1 MHSTNFS
8 TQIIRQ
14 LSAWTSKSSRRAP
27 MLLVLAT
34 VLMASAVFYARRI
47 SADTGTGSVSLTT
60 LGSAN
65 TQNFDTLSNVA
76 GSTTN
81 ATLPNGWY
89 ITEGG
94 GGARDNEQYAVD
106 TGASTTGDIYS
117 YGAAGSTERAL
128 GALRSGTLIP
138 LYGAKFTNNTG
149 STITSLDVAYT
160 GEEWRLG
167 TTGRTDQINFEIS
180 TDATDLSTGTYTN
193 VAALN
198 FVTPDTGTV
207 GAKNGNAAGERT
219 ALSSTITG
227 LNIPNGASFFI
238 RWTDTDATGADDGLA
253 IDDFSVT
260 PNGASALPNL
270 TINDVSLNEGNAG
283 TTSYTFTVSLS
294 APAGPGGVT
303 FDIATADGTAT
314 QPGDYTQKSLTAQT
328 IPAGSSTYSFTVL
341 VNGDTTPETNET
353 FFVNV
358 TNVTGANVTDGQG
371 QGTIVND
378 DAAPNLMIND
388 VSLNEGNA
396 GTTTF
401 TFTVSLSAPAGA
413 GGVTFDIATAD
424 GTAMQPGDYT
434 QKTLT
439 SQTIPAGSSTYTFDV
454 LVNGDTT
461 TENNETFFVNV
472 TNITNAIGADTQ
484 GQGTIVN
491 DDYTPI
497 HDIQGPGASSPLAGQ
512 SVTTRGIVTGLK
524 SNGFFLQDSEANYDA
539 DPATSEG
546 IFVFT
551 SSAPPAAAVVG
562 NLVQVTGNVQEFVP
576 SSDLLQPPLTELA
589 TPTVSLLTSGNALP
603 TPIPLTATFP
613 DPAGPYDQ
621 LERVESMRVS
631 MTSLTVCGP
640 TLGTVNEPNATATS
654 SGVFF
659 GVFTGVPR
667 PFREAG
673 IQQPDPPPSGTI
685 PPIPRW
691 DTNPEI
697 IRVDSDGLTGGA
709 QLNVSTSTV
718 ITGLVGPLDY
728 GFRHYTILPDPG
740 SSPMV
745 SGGMAAT
752 PVTAQTSSEFTVG
765 SYNLER
771 FFDDQNDPAIGEPVL
786 TTTAYQN
793 RLAKASLHIRN
804 YLRMPDVVGI
814 VEMENL
820 TTLQAL
826 AAKISADAI
835 ANSQPDPQ
843 YVAYLVEGNDVGGI
857 DVGFLVKTATV
868 FGSTPRVTVNAVVQE
883 SKNTLFTNPDSS
895 TELLNDR
902 PPLRLDAT
910 INFATGASFP
920 VQVIVNHMRSLN
932 GVDDNSTGS
941 NGWATVGAR
950 VRAKRLAQAFDLANI
965 IQTRQTNNPNER
977 IILVGDFNFF
987 EVNDG
992 YVDSMSTILG
1002 TPVPDNQTVVPGD
1015 GIDLVNP
1022 DLSLLL
1028 DTLLQRYSYNFDG
1041 SAQSLDH
1048 LIVNSALISGTA
1060 ARRVEH
1066 ARINSDFPETDRNGS
1081 TTRLS
1086 DHDPLVGYFQIP
1098 NCNLTCPAN
1107 IMTTAAAGQC
1117 SAVVTFAPTTGG
1129 TCGTITCSPPS
1140 GSSFNVG
1147 TTTVTCSQSGGSP
1160 SCSFTVT
1167 VTDTQSPTLGACPAN
1182 ITNQAAGANCMATVV
1197 YTPPTASDNC
1207 GTPTVTC
1214 TPPSG
1219 SSFPLGTTTVSCVAK
1234 DAANNMSSSCSFTVQ
1249 VVDSTAPTLGA
1260 CPANITQPAAMGSCA
1275 ANVTFTPPTAL
1286 DNCGTPTVTCT
1297 PASGSSFPLGTTTV
1311 SCKATDGANNMSPAC
1326 TFTVTIQDTQAPII
1340 GACPANIS
1348 VSNNGPTT
1356 VTYTPPTATDNCGNA
1371 TVSCVPASGSSFS
1384 LGTTTVTCTAS
1395 DSSPNSPDSTCSFTV
1410 TVTMIPCTIT
1420 CPTNQVAWSSGTSTV
1435 VNYPA
1440 PATTGG
1446 GCGTVTCT
1454 PASGSS
1460 FNVGTTTV
1468 TCSTTAGPS
1477 CSFAVTVNRLT
1488 LGGTVADPLACS
1500 GPGNKVNGSFSATN
1514 TSGASATV
1522 SVLAT
1527 LSNLVY
1533 LPNTATASQPGA
1545 VVVLANVISWTGT
1558 LGAGQ
1563 SVTVS
1568 YMAQIPDNVTPN
1580 TQACS
1585 VTTATVNGNPVQG
1598 SASACLTVNC
1608 PAVGPGGLL
1617 PAASETSDQKAGS
1630 VLIYN
1635 VYTSGAT
1642 SGNTQNTRINL
1653 TNTHMTLPAYVH
1665 LFFIAE
1671 NCSVADNYVCLTAN
1685 QTISFL
1691 ANDLD
1696 PGTTGYIVAVAT
1708 NNIGCPVNFNY
1719 LIGDEYVKFA
1729 TGHAANLAAQAFSA
1743 LPGGLP
1749 ACDGNTVIATLNF
1762 DGVSYN
1768 RAPATLAL
1776 DNINSRADGND
1787 TLLIVNRVGGNLGL
1801 GTSTLGTLFGLLYN
1815 DAENA
1820 VSFSVNGSCQLRG
1833 SLSNNF
1839 PRTTPRFDG
1848 FIAAGRT
1855 GWLKIYEQ
1863 SGAVGMVGAAI
1874 NFNPNAS
1881 ATAGVFNQG
1890 HNLHALTL
1898 NNSLSYIL
1906 PVFPP
1911 NC

>member
-1 MHSTNFS
+1 M
-8 TQIIRQ
+8 
-14 LSAWTSKSSRRAP
+14 KSSRRAP
-27 MLLVLAT
+27 VLFVLAT
-34 VLMASAVFYARRI
+34 VLMASAAFYARRI
-47 SADTGTGSVSLTT
+47 SADTGSGAVSLTT
-60 LGSAN
+60 PGSAY
-65 TQNFDTLSNVA
+65 TQNFDSLSNTA

-81 ATLPNGWY
+81 TTLPTGWY
-89 ITEGG
+89 LTETG

-106 TGASTTGDIYS
+106 TGSSNTGDTYS

-128 GALRSGTLIP
+128 GGLRSGTLVP
-138 LYGAKFTNNTG
+138 LFGAKFTNNTG
-149 STITSLDVAYT
+149 STLTSLDVAYT

-167 TTGRTDQINFEIS
+167 TASRTDQINFEIS
-180 TDATDLSTGTYTN
+180 TDATDLSTGTYTG

-198 FVTPDTGTV
+198 FVTPDTVTT
-207 GAKNGNAAGERT
+207 GAKNGNAAGDRT

-227 LNIPNGASFFI
+227 LSIPNGASFFI
-238 RWTDTDATGADDGLA
+238 RWTDTDASGADDGLSV
-253 IDDFSVT
+253 DDFSIT
-260 PNGASALPNL
+260 PNGGVPTPTLN
-270 TINDVSLNEGNAG
+270 INDVTLAEGN
-283 TTSYTFTVSLS
+283 
-294 APAGPGGVT
+294 PP
-303 FDIATADGTAT
+303 
-314 QPGDYTQKSLTAQT
+314 
-328 IPAGSSTYSFTVL
+328 
-341 VNGDTTPETNET
+341 
-353 FFVNV
+353 
-358 TNVTGANVTDGQG
+358 
-371 QGTIVND
+371 
-378 DAAPNLMIND
+378 
-388 VSLNEGNA
+388 

-401 TFTVSLSAPAGA
+401 TFAVTLSAPAGA

-424 GTAMQPGDYT
+424 GTAQDGNPGGEDNDYVA
-434 QKTLT
+434 QGLPGQ
-439 SQTIPAGSSTYTFDV
+439 SISAGSTGPYNFSVT
-454 LVNGDTT
+454 VNRDTT
-461 TENNETFFVNV
+461 PEPNETFFVNV
-472 TNITNAIGADTQ
+472 TNITGANAGDTQ
-484 GQGTIVN
+484 GQGTITN
-491 DDYTPI
+491 DDVTLTPI
-497 HDIQGPGASSPLAGQ
+497 HDIQGPGSSSPIPGS
-512 SVTTRGIVTGLK
+512 SVTTTGIVTGLK
-524 SNGFFLQDSEANYDA
+524 SNGFFIQEPDASVDA

-551 SSAPPAAAVVG
+551 SSAPPAAAAIG
-562 NLVQVTGNVQEFVP
+562 NLVQVTATVQEFVP
-576 SSDLLQPPLTELA
+576 SSDPLQPPLTELA
-589 TPTVSLLTSGNALP
+589 SPTVSLLTSGNSLP
-603 TPIPLTATFP
+603 TPVPLTATFP
-613 DPAGPYDQ
+613 DPAGPFDQ

-640 TLGTVNEPNATATS
+640 TLGSVNEPNATATS

-697 IRVDSDGLTGGA
+697 IRVDSDGLVGGS
-709 QLNVSTSTV
+709 QINVSTSTV
-718 ITGLVGPLDY
+718 LTGLVGPLDY

-740 SSPMV
+740 SLPMIP
-745 SGGMAAT
+745 GGMVAT
-752 PVTAQTSSEFTVG
+752 PVTAPTSSEFTVG

-786 TTTAYQN
+786 TTAAYQG
-793 RLAKASLHIRN
+793 RLAKASLGIRN
-804 YLRMPDVVGI
+804 YMLMPDVVGI

-820 TTLQAL
+820 ATLQAL

-835 ANSQPDPQ
+835 ANSQPDPLYQ
-843 YVAYLVEGNDVGGI
+843 AFLVEGNDVGGI
-857 DVGFLVKTATV
+857 DVGFLVKSATV

-932 GVDDNSTGS
+932 GVDDNSAGS
-941 NGWATVGAR
+941 NGWSTVGAR

-965 IQTRQTNNPNER
+965 VQTRQTNNPNER

-1015 GIDLVNP
+1015 GVDLVNP
-1022 DLSLLL
+1022 DLSLIL

-1066 ARINSDFPETDRNGS
+1066 PRINSDFPETDRNGS

-1086 DHDPLVGYFQIP
+1086 DHDPLVGFFQIP
-1098 NCNLTCPAN
+1098 NCTLTCPTN
-1107 IMTTAAAGQC
+1107 ILTTAAAGQC

-1129 TCGTITCSPPS
+1129 TCGTITCAPPS

-1147 TTTVTCSQSGGSP
+1147 TTTVTCAQSGGSP

-1182 ITNQAAGANCMATVV
+1182 ITNQPAGANCMATVTF
-1197 YTPPTASDNC
+1197 TPPTATDNC

-1214 TPPSG
+1214 TPSSG

-1234 DAANNMSSSCSFTVQ
+1234 DAANNMSSTCSFTVQ

-1260 CPANITQPAAMGSCA
+1260 CPTNITQPATTGSCA
-1275 ANVTFTPPTAL
+1275 ANVTFTPPTAS

-1311 SCKATDGANNMSPAC
+1311 SCKATDAANNMSSAC
-1326 TFTVTIQDTQAPII
+1326 TFTVTVTDTQAPTL
-1340 GACPANIS
+1340 GACPSNIS
-1348 VSNNGPTT
+1348 VTGNGPTV
-1356 VTYTPPTATDNCGNA
+1356 VTYTPPTATDNCGSA
-1371 TVSCVPASGSSFS
+1371 TVSCVPASGSSFP

-1410 TVTMIPCTIT
+1410 TVMMIPCTIT
-1420 CPTNQVAWSSGTSTV
+1420 CPVNQVAWTSGTSAV

-1440 PATTGG
+1440 PTTSGG

-1477 CSFAVTVNRLT
+1477 CSFALTVNRLT
-1488 LGGTVADPLACS
+1488 LGGTIADPLACS

-1522 SVLAT
+1522 SVSAT

-1568 YMAQIPDNVTPN
+1568 YMAQIADNATPN

-1585 VTTATVNGNPVQG
+1585 VTTATVSGNPIPG
-1598 SASACLTVNC
+1598 NASACLTINC

-1630 VLIYN
+1630 ILIYN

-1642 SGNTQNTRINL
+1642 NGNTQNTRINL

-1685 QTISFL
+1685 QTVSFL

-1729 TGHAANLAAQAFSA
+1729 AGHAANLAAQAFSA

-1749 ACDGNTVIATLNF
+1749 ACDGNTVITTLNF

-1776 DNINSRADGND
+1776 DNIGSRADGND

-1855 GWLKIYEQ
+1855 GWLRIYEQ
-1863 SGAVGMVGAAI
+1863 TGAVGLVGAAI

-1881 ATAGVFNQG
+1881 ATTGVFNQG

-1898 NNSLSYIL
+1898 TNSLNYVL